1 MSKISPFAIHKTLI
15 GIGGEPK
22 SVKRLRSGDL
32 LIETMSDL
40 QTKSFLLAK
49 TFFNSPV
56 TVSPHKTLNSCRGV
70 ISEPDLLSTPDAE
83 ILEGFSDQGV
93 IQVRRITIKR
103 DSNIIPT
110 KHIILTFNKP
120 KLPTAVKAGY
130 LHCKIRPY
138 IPNPLRCFKCQ
149 RFGHSQTSCRGQ
161 LTCSR
166 CASVGHSSTDCTL
179 EPKCVNCT
187 QSHPSDSKLCQKWKI
202 EKKQIQE
209 IKINKNISY
218 FEARRLIV
226 PQLTQ
231 TYAQAARP
239 STISTATQ
247 TDSNL
252 SNIICP
258 PLQCLTPISSKNPL
272 PGTSS
277 SVSTFSTSS
286 SSTQGNLLP
295 SPSGILPTIQIS
307 PLETETRSR
316 TPPAKLDS
324 VSTENL
330 HESVPNESNSEHL
343 LQLKPNKLS
352 RNATPTEITTDDEDM
367 ITYDVEEEELEQD
380 PFILPEDWFLSL
392 TRMFAVGGDPY
403 RGKVESG
410 VPVACA
416 LAHASRRREAGVSPL
431 LSIGWRYF
439 TSDFLHVS
447 TEEIKENMKAQK
459 VCDVRRITIRRDGQ
473 VLNTKH
479 LILTF
484 NTPDLPQTVKMAYI
498 RCPVRPYI
506 PNPLRC
512 FQCQRF
518 WTFKQSA
525 AVSQPALHV
534 QRRCHG
540 HSRPLAKR
548 RKSMDDLS
556 PRPRLLAP
564 CPQGLTFSLGEYGV
578 HAPEVP

>member
-1 MSKISPFAIHKTLI
+1 MLI

-22 SVKRLRSGDL
+22 SVTRLRSGDL
-32 LIETMSDL
+32 LIETISNL

-120 KLPTAVKAGY
+120 KLPTTVKAGY
-130 LHCKIRPY
+130 LNCKIRPY

-149 RFGHSQTSCRGQ
+149 RFGHSQTSCRGR

-179 EPKCVNCT
+179 EQKCVNCT

-202 EKKQIQE
+202 EKQIQE
-209 IKINKNISY
+209 LKTNRNISY

-239 STISTATQ
+239 STISTASQ
-247 TDSNL
+247 TDPNL

-272 PGTSS
+272 PGTC
-277 SVSTFSTSS
+277 
-286 SSTQGNLLP
+286 
-295 SPSGILPTIQIS
+295 ILPTIQSESLLQIPIPTTTTTTTSPGNNLNTLVS

-316 TPPAKLDS
+316 TPPAKLNS

-330 HESVPNESNSEHL
+330 HESVPNESNSEHSTAAEA
-343 LQLKPNKLS
+343 QQIIKRKSRNRRKRSKIPKPNIEIKRVPHRS

-380 PFILPEDWFLSL
+380 PFILPEGYLRAL
-392 TRMFAVGGDPY
+392 TPSRY
-403 RGKVESG
+403 RNY
-410 VPVACA
+410 
-416 LAHASRRREAGVSPL
+416 RE
-431 LSIGWRYF
+431 
-439 TSDFLHVS
+439 
-447 TEEIKENMKAQK
+447 
-459 VCDVRRITIRRDGQ
+459 
-473 VLNTKH
+473 
-479 LILTF
+479 
-484 NTPDLPQTVKMAYI
+484 
-498 RCPVRPYI
+498 
-506 PNPLRC
+506 
-512 FQCQRF
+512 
-518 WTFKQSA
+518 
-525 AVSQPALHV
+525 
-534 QRRCHG
+534 
-540 HSRPLAKR
+540 
-548 RKSMDDLS
+548 
-556 PRPRLLAP
+556 
-564 CPQGLTFSLGEYGV
+564 
-578 HAPEVP
+578 

>member
-343 LQLKPNKLS
+343 LQLKPNKL
-352 RNATPTEITTDDEDM
+352 
-367 ITYDVEEEELEQD
+367 
-380 PFILPEDWFLSL
+380 
-392 TRMFAVGGDPY
+392 
-403 RGKVESG
+403 
-410 VPVACA
+410 
-416 LAHASRRREAGVSPL
+416 
-431 LSIGWRYF
+431 
-439 TSDFLHVS
+439 
-447 TEEIKENMKAQK
+447 
-459 VCDVRRITIRRDGQ
+459 
-473 VLNTKH
+473 
-479 LILTF
+479 
-484 NTPDLPQTVKMAYI
+484 
-498 RCPVRPYI
+498 
-506 PNPLRC
+506 
-512 FQCQRF
+512 
-518 WTFKQSA
+518 
-525 AVSQPALHV
+525 
-534 QRRCHG
+534 
-540 HSRPLAKR
+540 
-548 RKSMDDLS
+548 
-556 PRPRLLAP
+556 
-564 CPQGLTFSLGEYGV
+564 
-578 HAPEVP
+578 

>member
-93 IQVRRITIKR
+93 IQVRRITIKKR
-103 DSNIIPT
+103 FEYYSNKT
-110 KHIILTFNKP
+110 CNFTFNKP

-130 LHCKIRPY
+130 LHCKIRPIY
-138 IPNPLRCFKCQ
+138 R
-149 RFGHSQTSCRGQ
+149 
-161 LTCSR
+161 
-166 CASVGHSSTDCTL
+166 TL
-179 EPKCVNCT
+179 CVVSNAREPKCVNCT

-202 EKKQIQE
+202 EKQIQE

-247 TDSNL
+247 TDPNL

-295 SPSGILPTIQIS
+295 SPSGILPTIQSEPLLQIPIPTTTTTTSPDNNLNTLVS

-330 HESVPNESNSEHL
+330 HESVPNESNSEHSTAAEA
-343 LQLKPNKLS
+343 QQIVKRKSRNRRKHSKIQKPDIEIKRVPHRS

-367 ITYDVEEEELEQD
+367 ITYEVEEEELEQD
-380 PFILPEDWFLSL
+380 PFILPEGYLRAL
-392 TRMFAVGGDPY
+392 TPSRY
-403 RGKVESG
+403 RNY
-410 VPVACA
+410 
-416 LAHASRRREAGVSPL
+416 RE
-431 LSIGWRYF
+431 
-439 TSDFLHVS
+439 
-447 TEEIKENMKAQK
+447 
-459 VCDVRRITIRRDGQ
+459 
-473 VLNTKH
+473 
-479 LILTF
+479 
-484 NTPDLPQTVKMAYI
+484 
-498 RCPVRPYI
+498 
-506 PNPLRC
+506 
-512 FQCQRF
+512 
-518 WTFKQSA
+518 
-525 AVSQPALHV
+525 
-534 QRRCHG
+534 
-540 HSRPLAKR
+540 
-548 RKSMDDLS
+548 
-556 PRPRLLAP
+556 
-564 CPQGLTFSLGEYGV
+564 
-578 HAPEVP
+578 

>member
-32 LIETMSDL
+32 LIETMSDV

-70 ISEPDLLSTPDAE
+70 FSEPDLLSTPDAE

-130 LHCKIRPY
+130 LHCK
-138 IPNPLRCFKCQ
+138 NPFFIYRTL
-149 RFGHSQTSCRGQ
+149 
-161 LTCSR
+161 
-166 CASVGHSSTDCTL
+166 CAVS
-179 EPKCVNCT
+179 N
-187 QSHPSDSKLCQKWKI
+187 
-202 EKKQIQE
+202 
-209 IKINKNISY
+209 
-218 FEARRLIV
+218 ARV

-247 TDSNL
+247 TDPNL
-252 SNIICP
+252 SIIICP

-277 SVSTFSTSS
+277 SVSTFSTSY

-295 SPSGILPTIQIS
+295 SPSGILPTIQSEPLLQIPIPTTTTTTSPDNNLNTLVS

-316 TPPAKLDS
+316 TPP
-324 VSTENL
+324 VNL
-330 HESVPNESNSEHL
+330 IRFQLKTYMSLSLMNPIMNIL

-380 PFILPEDWFLSL
+380 SFILPEGYLRAL
-392 TRMFAVGGDPY
+392 TPSRY
-403 RGKVESG
+403 RNY
-410 VPVACA
+410 
-416 LAHASRRREAGVSPL
+416 RE
-431 LSIGWRYF
+431 
-439 TSDFLHVS
+439 
-447 TEEIKENMKAQK
+447 
-459 VCDVRRITIRRDGQ
+459 
-473 VLNTKH
+473 
-479 LILTF
+479 
-484 NTPDLPQTVKMAYI
+484 
-498 RCPVRPYI
+498 
-506 PNPLRC
+506 
-512 FQCQRF
+512 
-518 WTFKQSA
+518 
-525 AVSQPALHV
+525 
-534 QRRCHG
+534 
-540 HSRPLAKR
+540 
-548 RKSMDDLS
+548 
-556 PRPRLLAP
+556 
-564 CPQGLTFSLGEYGV
+564 
-578 HAPEVP
+578 

>member
-22 SVKRLRSGDL
+22 SIKRLRFGDL

-130 LHCKIRPY
+130 LNCKIRPY

-187 QSHPSDSKLCQKWKI
+187 QFHPSDSKLCQKWKI
-202 EKKQIQE
+202 EKQIQE

-218 FEARRLIV
+218 FEARKLIV
-226 PQLTQ
+226 PQLAQ
-231 TYAQAARP
+231 TYAQAART
-239 STISTATQ
+239 SIISTASQ
-247 TDSNL
+247 TDPNL

-272 PGTSS
+272 PGTSC
-277 SVSTFSTSS
+277 SVFTFSTSS
-286 SSTQGNLLP
+286 SSTQDNLLP
-295 SPSGILPTIQIS
+295 SPSSILPTIQSESLLQIPIPTTTTTTS
-307 PLETETRSR
+307 PGNNLNTLETETPEAQQIIKRKSRNRRKRSKI
-316 TPPAKLDS
+316 P
-324 VSTENL
+324 
-330 HESVPNESNSEHL
+330 
-343 LQLKPNKLS
+343 KPNIEIKRVPHRS

-380 PFILPEDWFLSL
+380 PFILPEGYLRAL
-392 TRMFAVGGDPY
+392 TPSRY
-403 RGKVESG
+403 RNY
-410 VPVACA
+410 
-416 LAHASRRREAGVSPL
+416 RE
-431 LSIGWRYF
+431 
-439 TSDFLHVS
+439 
-447 TEEIKENMKAQK
+447 
-459 VCDVRRITIRRDGQ
+459 
-473 VLNTKH
+473 
-479 LILTF
+479 
-484 NTPDLPQTVKMAYI
+484 
-498 RCPVRPYI
+498 
-506 PNPLRC
+506 
-512 FQCQRF
+512 
-518 WTFKQSA
+518 
-525 AVSQPALHV
+525 
-534 QRRCHG
+534 
-540 HSRPLAKR
+540 
-548 RKSMDDLS
+548 
-556 PRPRLLAP
+556 
-564 CPQGLTFSLGEYGV
+564 
-578 HAPEVP
+578 